1 MVALG
6 TLAGTVEIN
15 VFDASKEGSKA
26 EVRADGSVKAMMR
39 REREDYMA
47 READEEEMEE
57 PSGSAFLRK
66 RAELKA
72 ANSTKTQD
80 EEDEALAPTAG
91 QEDETEHAEG
101 TSDSTEPADVET
113 AGGSTAGNTAGST
126 DDSSTDSAADNAAD
140 RTASIGV
147 DGKAS
152 STAGSSPTD
161 STPDSASD
169 SSPTDGTSG
178 GGGDTASSPTDR
190 TDDSNGGG
198 TANSPADSTANAGG
212 GMAINSPADSVAD
225 SAGGGTAASP
235 ADNIANTGGGAADSP
250 ADSTA
255 DGSSAIP
262 NPADNTA
269 DGTGGSTVDSAAES
283 TAASTEDSTAGT
295 GMQEGNSAVPEPAE
309 SEAEAGG
316 AGSHEAT
323 QQSTER
329 RTQFHRRNRRDASLV
344 SRAEPT
350 RTTSGTT
357 FYFTLVSSN
366 KYCANANAGYKKNV
380 GNYQTKACFE
390 YVLADE
396 SCGNYFDF
404 GVVDGACD
412 CVPKSQTDCKE
423 ADAENYHVYLVQ
435 KGGPEALIEVND
447 QGMEVQ
453 ANGEPVQ
460 KEPKE

>member
-1 MVALG
+1 
-6 TLAGTVEIN
+6 
-15 VFDASKEGSKA
+15 
-26 EVRADGSVKAMMR
+26 
-39 REREDYMA
+39 
-47 READEEEMEE
+47 MEE

-113 AGGSTAGNTAGST
+113 
-126 DDSSTDSAADNAAD
+126 
-140 RTASIGV
+140 
-147 DGKAS
+147 
-152 STAGSSPTD
+152 
-161 STPDSASD
+161 
-169 SSPTDGTSG
+169 
-178 GGGDTASSPTDR
+178 
-190 TDDSNGGG
+190 
-198 TANSPADSTANAGG
+198 
-212 GMAINSPADSVAD
+212 
-225 SAGGGTAASP
+225 
-235 ADNIANTGGGAADSP
+235 

-309 SEAEAGG
+309 SEAEAGD
-316 AGSHEAT
+316 
-323 QQSTER
+323 R
-329 RTQFHRRNRRDASLV
+329 RVITAEWLELTMRDASLV

-390 YVLADE
+390 SLGSKTRVDLLQELRLAHSIVYFLRYVLADE

-453 ANGEPVQ
+453 ANGEPVPLQ
-460 KEPKE
+460 LKLNQTPEDRAWLKLSFDEPDVGAPPKRDGPEAEHCKQMVMQAEGPICEESLVLSDCWTLRQRMPRQARSENGDKEDKDEEKEDKEEKEEEEDKDEEEEDGDRDDGESREAFVDLLMKTKAISVGTTYEANGCLRKVTCMTT